1 MEAKGTA
8 RAKALWRDRTGMFK
22 GLQRDDQDKSKVSKS
37 ACRLLRASCPVVRS
51 LILIL
56 NSTGKIGGF

>member
-22 GLQRDDQDKSKVSKS
+22 GLQRDEPHV
-37 ACRLLRASCPVVRS
+37 LL
-51 LILIL
+51 
-56 NSTGKIGGF
+56 